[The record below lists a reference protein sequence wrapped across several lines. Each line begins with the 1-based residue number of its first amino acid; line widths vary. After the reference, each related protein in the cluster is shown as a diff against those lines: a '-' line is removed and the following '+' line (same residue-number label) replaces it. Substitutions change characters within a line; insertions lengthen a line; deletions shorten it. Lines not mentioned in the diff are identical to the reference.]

1 MKNPLLMT
9 PQLQQA
15 IKLLTMPFPE
25 VRALLESEAAR
36 LGLRRL
42 TDEEVDPLDEQELA
56 AAEEEE
62 RAPFT
67 FARVARGAVEADVWL
82 RGETLV
88 SNGSL
93 PRFVTP
99 PGGPDKEATWLMR
112 AIRQRAKTFERV
124 AAAIVGANGAYFAV
138 TQNTPTRLSRRALA
152 QDLGIHSSTLD
163 RIAHTGM
170 LESARGLSRFEVFL
184 RT

>member
-1 MKNPLLMT
+1 MKNQLLMT

-25 VRALLESEAAR
+25 VRTLLESEAAR

-56 AAEEEE
+56 AAAEEE

-67 FARVARGAVEADVWL
+67 FSRTALGSPEADVWL
-82 RGETLV
+82 RGEALV

-99 PGGPDKEATWLMR
+99 SGGPDKEATWLMR

-124 AAAIVGANGAYFAV
+124 AAAIVAANGPYFAT
-138 TQNTPTRLSRRALA
+138 TQDAPTRLSKRALA
-152 QDLGIHSSTLD
+152 QELGIHSSTLD
-163 RIAHTGM
+163 RVAHTGM
-170 LESARGLSRFEVFL
+170 MESARGLSRFEAFL